1 MHVRSARVPQ
11 PPATITVPGEYTPP
25 LNEVRRLQG
34 QGNIVPI
41 FRDVRADL
49 ETPVSAYLKVARGP
63 YSFLLESVEGGE
75 RVGRYSFIGTEP
87 YRVSAREHAD
97 GDPLD
102 EIEREL
108 GRLEAVD
115 VPGLPR
121 FHGGA
126 VGYLGWEAGGHFEE
140 LPIAGPDV
148 LGLPE
153 SWLMFSETLL
163 VFDHLMHSIKV
174 VSHVRL
180 DGDVDSSYRQAVGK
194 IDELVARLEAPLG
207 ALPYVPFDGVAGQP
221 IRENWS
227 QEQYMAAVDRTK
239 QYIVDGDI
247 IQGVISSRFSRET
260 GAHPFEVYR
269 SLRAINPS
277 PYMHFLK
284 FDETYIVGASPELL
298 VNIEDDLVEVH
309 PIAGTR
315 RRGETPLD
323 DERLAEELAHDPKE
337 IAEHVMLLDLGR
349 NDVGRVATAGSVSV
363 TQQLDIE
370 YYSHVM
376 HLVSH
381 VQGELREGMSAYDA
395 LRSAFPAGTVS
406 GAPKI
411 RAMEIIAE
419 LEPDQRGP
427 YAGSVGFFDMSGNAE
442 TCITIRTLVMKDG
455 WAHVQA
461 GAGIVFD
468 SDPLREYEECQQ
480 KARALV
486 AALDDAEHGEGG
498 TPTGSLGY

>member
-1 MHVRSARVPQ
+1 ML
-11 PPATITVPGEYTPP
+11 GDYTPS
-25 LNEVRRLQG
+25 LSDLRRMQG
-34 QGNIVPI
+34 QGNIVPVY
-41 FRDVRADL
+41 RQVRADL

-87 YRVSAREHAD
+87 YRVAAREHAD

-108 GRLEAVD
+108 GRLQAVN
-115 VPGLPR
+115 VRGLPK

-126 VGYLGWEAGGHFEE
+126 VGYLGWEAAGHFEE
-140 LPIAGPDV
+140 LPLAGPDTLEV
-148 LGLPE
+148 PE
-153 SWLMFSETLL
+153 SWLMFADTLL

-180 DGDVDSSYRQAVGK
+180 DGDIDSSYRQAVAK
-194 IDELVARLEAPLG
+194 IDELVNRLEVPLG
-207 ALPYVPFDGVAGQP
+207 ALPYVPFDGPRGQP
-221 IRENWS
+221 IHENWDG
-227 QEQYMAAVDRTK
+227 EAYKAAVDRTK
-239 QYIVDGDI
+239 QYIVEGDI
-247 IQGVISSRFSRET
+247 IQGVISLRFSRET

-277 PYMHFLK
+277 PYMYFLK
-284 FDETYIVGASPELL
+284 FDETYIVGSSPELL

-315 RRGETPLD
+315 PRGETALD

-349 NDVGRVATAGSVSV
+349 NDVGRVAETGSVKV

-381 VQGELREGMSAYDA
+381 VQGKLRRGMSAYDA

-419 LEPDQRGP
+419 LEPDRRGP
-427 YAGSVGFFDMSGNAE
+427 YAGAVGFFDMSGNAE
-442 TCITIRTLVMKDG
+442 TCITIRTLVMKQG

-468 SDPLREYEECQQ
+468 SDPQREYEECQH
-480 KARALV
+480 KAKALLS
-486 AALDDAEHGEGG
+486 AIDDAERGEGG
-498 TPTGSLGY
+498 GPSGSLGY

>member
-1 MHVRSARVPQ
+1 MSIEYVPTL
-11 PPATITVPGEYTPP
+11 A
-25 LNEVRRLQG
+25 EVHRLKD

-41 FRDVRADL
+41 YREVRADL
-49 ETPVSAYLKVARGP
+49 ETPVSAYLKVAQGP

-75 RVGRYSFIGTEP
+75 RLGRNSFIGTEP
-87 YRVSAREHAD
+87 YRVIALDQED
-97 GDPLD
+97 GDPLGD
-102 EIEREL
+102 IENEL
-108 GRLEAVD
+108 GRLEAVH

-121 FHGGA
+121 FNGGA
-126 VGYLGWEAGGHFEE
+126 VGYLSWEVARHFED

-148 LGLPE
+148 LDLPQ
-153 SWLMFSETLL
+153 SWLMFTETLL

-180 DGDVDSSYRQAVGK
+180 DGDIDSAYQEAVDK
-194 IDELVARLEAPLG
+194 IDELVTRLEAPLG

-221 IRENWS
+221 LRENWS
-227 QEQYMAAVDRTK
+227 RDAYINAVEKTK
-239 QYIVDGDI
+239 EYIVQGDI
-247 IQGVISSRFSRET
+247 IQGVISQRFSRET

-277 PYMHFLK
+277 PYMYFLK
-284 FDETYIVGASPELL
+284 FDETYIVGSSPELL
-298 VNIEDDLVEVH
+298 VNIEDGLVEVH

-315 RRGETPLD
+315 RRGDNLIE
-323 DERLAEELAHDPKE
+323 DEHLAAELAQDPKE

-349 NDVGRVATAGSVSV
+349 NDVGRVAKAGSVEV

-381 VQGELREGMSAYDA
+381 VQGQLREEMSAYDA
-395 LRSAFPAGTVS
+395 LRAAFPAGTVS

-468 SDPLREYEECQQ
+468 SDPEREYEECRQ
-480 KARALV
+480 KARALI
-486 AALDDAEHGEGG
+486 AALDDAENNE
-498 TPTGSLGY
+498 PTGSLGY